1 MRNTNLYFGLAA
13 APTQAFSDHTAQTL
27 QLTSSGVGSFNNPLP
42 KGVNFIKNK
51 GLKVTVVA
59 NNPGVVAASQQFGS
73 GYGTVDIGDVVDI
86 SKACTIHPTSGLIT
100 IATAG
105 EFGHTIS
112 STGTENDFTVTA
124 LKPYATGHGIVYNS
138 SKLVGVA
145 VSGAATTALNFV
157 DCAGDEHT
165 ADTITITQG
174 SNNKQKDFIAALM
187 DVVADD
193 NKVSGLVVVR
203 DNMRDI
209 SLANHANPATTVA

>member
-1 MRNTNLYFGLAA
+1 MRNTNLYFGLSA
-13 APTQAFSDHTAQTL
+13 APTMAFSNHTAQTL
-27 QLTSSGVGSFNNPLP
+27 QLTTGGFNNPFP
-42 KGVNFIKNK
+42 KGVNFITNG

-59 NNPGVVAASQQFGS
+59 NNPGTVAASQRFGS
-73 GYGTVDIGDVVDI
+73 GYGTVTAGDVVDI
-86 SKACTIHPTSGLIT
+86 TKACTIHATSGLIT

-112 STGTENDFTVTA
+112 STGTENDFTVTG
-124 LKPYATGHGIVYNS
+124 LKPFATGHGIVYNS

-145 VSGAATTALNFV
+145 ISGAATTALNFV
-157 DCAGDEHT
+157 DCGGAEHT
-165 ADTITITQG
+165 ADTVTITQG

-203 DNMRDI
+203 DDMRDI
-209 SLANHANPATTVA
+209 SLANHANPATAVA